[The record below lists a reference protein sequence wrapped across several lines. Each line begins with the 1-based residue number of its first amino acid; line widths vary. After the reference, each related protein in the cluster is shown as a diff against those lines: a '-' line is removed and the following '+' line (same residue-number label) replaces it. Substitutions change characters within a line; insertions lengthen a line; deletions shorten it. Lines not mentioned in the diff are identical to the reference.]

1 MTKKNLNLNAEPEEG
16 IFLLEPAIKETI
28 WGGSKLKENYGK
40 QSDKANIAESW
51 ECSVH
56 PKGLSKIINGTYKG
70 KYLRDVLI
78 AHTEYLGSKIKNIDE
93 FPFLIK
99 FIDAK
104 DKLSVQV
111 HPTDEYAKK
120 HEHGASGKTEMWYI
134 IEAENNAELI
144 YGFYD
149 DITKQQLAKN
159 VYNGE
164 IEKYLNKVRTK
175 PNDVFFIPAGT
186 VHGIGAGNL
195 LLEVQEN
202 SDITYR
208 LYDYNRIDKNGNKR
222 ELHIEKALEAV
233 DYKKFAD
240 IRQPM
245 RLLKYQKGYAKELLC
260 KCKYFVVERVIIN
273 TEAKSS
279 LIFDSNISVFVCIN
293 GQGKIFSKNGQ
304 TLNIQK
310 GNSVFISNI
319 VKNFAVIGNMT
330 LIKVTY

>member
-1 MTKKNLNLNAEPEEG
+1 MTKRNLNLNAEIRDG
-16 IFLLEPAIKETI
+16 IFLLDPAIKETI
-28 WGGSKLKENYGK
+28 WGGSKLKEEYSK
-40 QSDKANIAESW
+40 QSNKANIAESW

-56 PKGLSKIINGTYKG
+56 PKGLSKVINGKYKG

-78 AHTEYLGSKIKNIDE
+78 AHPEYLRKKIKNIND

-104 DKLSVQV
+104 ENLSVQV
-111 HPTDEYAKK
+111 HPSDEYARK
-120 HEHGASGKTEMWYI
+120 HEHGAFGKTEMWYI
-134 IEAENNAELI
+134 IEAENNAELV

-149 DITKQQLAKN
+149 DISKQQLAKS

-175 PNDVFFIPAGT
+175 QNDVFFIPAGT

-195 LLEVQEN
+195 ILEVQEN

-233 DYKKFAD
+233 DYKKIAD

-260 KCKYFVVERVIIN
+260 RCKYFVVERVIIN
-273 TEAKSS
+273 TEAKIGIVS
-279 LIFDSNISVFVCIN
+279 DSNISVFVCID
-293 GQGKIFSKNGQ
+293 GQGKIFSENNQ

-319 VKNFAVIGNMT
+319 VKKFAVIGNMI